1 MNNKQPVFHPNRKIE
16 HLLAHHI
23 NNAGKHMNR
32 ILQQN
37 LHKAGHNITVE
48 QWVVLTGLFDRDGRT
63 PTELCDAT
71 LKDKPSITRI
81 LKNMERGGLV
91 ICMDNPEDGR
101 SKRVFLSKKVKS
113 AEKQLLAI
121 AAATEKQCVEGITDE
136 EIAQCMVVLNKI
148 LNNPR

>member
-1 MNNKQPVFHPNRKIE
+1 MKKTQSVFQANRKVE

-37 LHKAGHNITVE
+37 LHRAGHNITVE
-48 QWVVLTGLFDRDGRT
+48 QWVVLTSLFDQDGRT

-81 LKNMERGGLV
+81 LKNMERGELIV
-91 ICMDNPEDGR
+91 CMDNPEDGR
-101 SKRVFLSKKVKS
+101 SKRVFLTKKVKS
-113 AEKQLLAI
+113 VEKQLLAI
-121 AAATEKQCVEGITDE
+121 ASETERQCIHGITE
-136 EIAQCMVVLNKI
+136 REIAQCQTVLNKI
-148 LNNPR
+148 LANPG